1 MSLNDTVSADRVH
14 ISFFGKRNV
23 GKSSLLNSVTGQ
35 NISVVS
41 DVLGTTTDPVKKAME
56 LLPLGPVL
64 IIDTP
69 GFDDEGALGELRV
82 EKTREILSKTDVA
95 VLVVDS
101 QGELDEREK
110 EFIALAEEKK
120 LPLIIAHNKSDL
132 LDEIPAT
139 KDNNIWVSAVDKNN
153 INELK
158 ELLASLSKSAK
169 NERKIVSDLLDKGDV
184 VVLVT
189 PIDESAPKGRLI
201 LPQQQTIRDILDK
214 GCIAIVTQVEELSKT
229 LESLKNPPKMVITDS
244 QAFKKVSSLVPESIP
259 LTSFSILFA
268 RYKGNLPAQI
278 KGAAVLS
285 KLVDSDK
292 VLIAEGCTHHRQCGD
307 IGTVKMPM
315 WIRRHSGK
323 NPEFHFTSGG
333 EFPKDLSEYRLV
345 VHCGGCML
353 NEAEI
358 KHRVM
363 TAEKANVPVVNY
375 GVAIAQMNGILYR
388 SLELF
393 PDVLKLLDK

>member
-101 QGELDEREK
+101 QDELDEREK

-244 QAFKKVSSLVPESIP
+244 QAFQKVSSLVPESIP

-393 PDVLKLLDK
+393 PDVLKLLDE